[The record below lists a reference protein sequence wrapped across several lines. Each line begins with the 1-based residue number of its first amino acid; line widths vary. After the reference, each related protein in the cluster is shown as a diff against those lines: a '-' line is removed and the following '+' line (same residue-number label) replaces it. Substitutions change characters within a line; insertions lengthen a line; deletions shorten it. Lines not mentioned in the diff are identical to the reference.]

1 MAQTFGK
8 PTITGWAGIGAQV
21 FEVRVKNTDGT
32 AYDLTG
38 MTVTV
43 SGSRDSVYLLES
55 VACTLDADPTTGI
68 VTFTPSSGEIAD
80 AGAIEC
86 QLRIDNGGAIA
97 FTFPFIL
104 DILAVQ
110 YSAGA

>member
-1 MAQTFGK
+1 VAQSFGK
-8 PTITGWAGIGAQV
+8 PIIVGWQSIGSQV
-21 FEVRVKNTDGT
+21 FEVRVKTAAGA

-43 SGSRDSVYLLES
+43 SGSIDGVYQLES
-55 VACTLDADPTTGI
+55 LACTLSATPTDGTI
-68 VTFTPSSGEIAD
+68 TFTPSSGEI
-80 AGAIEC
+80 GTVGEIEC

-104 DILAVQ
+104 NILAVQ

>member
-8 PTITGWAGIGAQV
+8 PVIVGWAGIGAQV
-21 FEVRVKNTDGT
+21 FQINVKNASGA

-43 SGSRDSVYLLES
+43 SGSRDGAYLIES
-55 VACTLDADPTTGI
+55 LACTIDDDETTGI
-68 VTFTPSSGEIAD
+68 VTFTPSAEEIAT
-80 AGAIEC
+80 AGDIEC

-104 DILAVQ
+104 QILSVQ
-110 YSAGA
+110 YSAGE